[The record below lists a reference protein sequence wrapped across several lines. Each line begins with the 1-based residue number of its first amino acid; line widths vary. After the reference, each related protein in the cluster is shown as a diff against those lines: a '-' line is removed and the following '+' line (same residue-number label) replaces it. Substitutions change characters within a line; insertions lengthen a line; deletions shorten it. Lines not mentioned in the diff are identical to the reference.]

1 MRFGPY
7 IPPQMPDHWAQVAR
21 LDWGARSL
29 ARATWL
35 LALAFLA
42 AHAAWGPSVRPWY
55 AGSAVAW
62 IVFVSTVDHAARAY
76 RRHAE
81 FLDDLR
87 RRP

>member
-1 MRFGPY
+1 MKLGPS
-7 IPPQMPDHWAQVAR
+7 IPPRMHDHWAQVAR
-21 LDWGARSL
+21 LDWRACTL
-29 ARATWL
+29 ARATWIL
-35 LALAFLA
+35 VLAFLA

-62 IVFVSTVDHAARAY
+62 IVLVSTVDHAARAY
-76 RRHAE
+76 RSHAE